1 MSKSRTHPS
10 YRIGVL
16 RDAAAMLTHRTGQPL
31 PSRDGE
37 AEQYFI
43 IHAGFDGLPRVYPP
57 PFESLD
63 DAKARIAASC
73 RSVGVEVPAIDP
85 NPCELVKPTGGIRV
99 ARRAAKASPTDY
111 HAAA

>member
-1 MSKSRTHPS
+1 MSKSRPHLP

-16 RDAAAMLTHRTGQPL
+16 RDAADLLTHRPDQPTSAS
-31 PSRDGE
+31 PGE

-43 IHAGFDGLPRVYPP
+43 IHDGFDGLPRVYPT
-57 PFESLD
+57 PFESLE
-63 DAKARIAASC
+63 DARARIAASC

-85 NPCELVKPTGGIRV
+85 NPCELVMTSGGIRV
-99 ARRAAKASPTDY
+99 ARSASKAAATDY